1 MVNRIH
7 YFSGLILSVFIA
19 FHLANQLFSLF
30 GAEAHIELMTLL
42 RTVYR
47 HIVVETVLLFAV
59 AFQVATGIRL
69 SFKKG
74 KKSIVE
80 RVQLYSGLYLSL
92 FLIVHVTAVMYGRQL
107 QLDTNFYFAAAGMNI
122 YPATFIFIPYYFFA
136 VVAVTLHLASLHYLK
151 TKSAKVSYSI
161 AIIGIT
167 VSILMITGYTDAFN
181 WRTIPVEYENFIKGV
196 LPTKP
201 RVHFLPGP

>member
-7 YFSGLILSVFIA
+7 YFSGLILAVFIA
-19 FHLANQLFSLF
+19 FHLVNQLFSLF

-69 SFKKG
+69 SFKKN
-74 KKSIVE
+74 KKSTIE

-92 FLIVHVTAVMYGRQL
+92 FLLVHVAAVMYGRQL

-151 TKSAKVSYSI
+151 TKSVKVSYCI
-161 AIIGIT
+161 AIIGIMIA
-167 VSILMITGYTDAFN
+167 ILIIIGYTDAFK
-181 WRTIPVEYENFIKGV
+181 WRAMPVEYKNFIKGM
-196 LPTKP
+196 LATKL
-201 RVHFLPGP
+201 RVHFLLR